1 VKLAVGP
8 LLYFWERTAVLEFYE
23 RISDSPIDIVYL
35 GETVCSKR
43 RALRRRDWFNLAERL
58 SQAGKEVVLS
68 TLTLI
73 EAESDLSYMGRTARE
88 SNWLLEANDLAV
100 IAQLGGR
107 PFVAGPHINVYNDA
121 TLALFARL
129 GARRWVAPLELDLAT
144 LGKLQAARPV
154 GVETEVFAYGRMPLA
169 FSARCFAA
177 RAHNR
182 PKDDCGFVCQQYP
195 DGLTVDSQDDE
206 PFLTINGIQTQSAR
220 VHNALAQVA
229 ALGRI
234 GVDVLRLSP
243 HSAQAVDFH
252 QVIDAFRR
260 VVDGEE
266 ASDVSVS
273 SGPPTALPGGYCD
286 GFLQGAPGMRSPSGG

>member
-8 LLYFWERTAVLEFYE
+8 LLYFWERVAVLAFYE
-23 RISDSPIDIVYL
+23 RLCDSPIDIVYL

-43 RALRRRDWFNLAERL
+43 RALRRRDWFDLAERL
-58 SQAGKEVVLS
+58 SKAGKEVVLS

-100 IAQLGGR
+100 IAELGGK

-121 TLALFARL
+121 TLALFARM

-144 LGKLQAARPV
+144 LEMLQTARPV

-195 DGLTVDSQDDE
+195 DGLTVYSQDNE
-206 PFLTINGIQTQSAR
+206 PFLAINGIQTQSTR
-220 VHNALAQVA
+220 VHNALSHVTD
-229 ALGRI
+229 LKRI

-243 HSAQAVDFH
+243 HSAQAADFR
-252 QVIDAFRR
+252 QVIELFRR
-260 VVDGEE
+260 SVDGAGMSGVEM
-266 ASDVSVS
+266 SG
-273 SGPPTALPGGYCD
+273 GPPTALPGGCCD
-286 GFLQGAPGMRSPSGG
+286 GFLQGAPGMRSSSGG